1 MATATDA
8 PAAHGAP
15 RLHVHLLGG
24 FRATRDG
31 GVPLPE
37 QWSRPSARTLVKLL
51 AVTPGH
57 RLHREQ
63 IIAACWPDAAPDAA
77 SRSLGVALH
86 AARRALQPELAPRQ
100 PSSYLTSDGAMLRL
114 EPGLV
119 LVDVDEAER
128 SAAEALRIRG
138 IPELTRA
145 TASLT
150 GEVLPEDR
158 YAVWAQPAR
167 ERMAQTRLRVL
178 LTLAEALLDGDRAE
192 DAVAVARD
200 VLAGQP
206 AEESAHR
213 TIMRA
218 YLSLGLRRQAIHQY
232 HLCREALDEELGIRP
247 GSQTEQLH
255 LRALETHGNAARPTG
270 VAVAAPP
277 ALRIRGGTPVR
288 GRDEAI
294 GRLSAPDA
302 AGLIVVAGESGI
314 GKTRVV
320 AEAARA
326 TLDAGAIVLWG
337 AGRDAE
343 GQPPYGAIVEALD
356 GWFSSR
362 PAVERARAGNEYAE
376 LAALLPSLGGT
387 VPGMQ
392 RSPDDERRRLFHAVA
407 ALLDDL
413 ASSAP
418 VVLVLDD
425 LHAVD
430 LGTLQLLSSL
440 LRHRDDSGPGWHAI
454 ATLRSEDLSAA
465 DPRRGVLD
473 ALARDGLLEW
483 LELPRLGRADCL
495 ALATDI
501 AGTEISDRVWELSL
515 GNPLFVVEL
524 ARENGREDPGAA
536 RSPGVRNLVAARLA
550 RLGPAARRVAE
561 IVATAGGEAAAA
573 EVVEVATQA
582 LHPTWSTGEVAE
594 AVDAALRAAVLFERD
609 VVIDGRPVPGLVFQH
624 PLVRLTAYDELSA
637 VRRQVLHSAYADAV
651 LRRRPHAVDALAM
664 HLARADDP
672 RATTYLRQ
680 AAERAAALSAN
691 DTADLYY
698 AELISRLDA
707 VSAEAAW
714 VRLDRSIVLKRT
726 GRYDEARAVLD
737 EALGELRRRG
747 DQDGVVLATARIAEV
762 LVSTA
767 MAQVALSVLDADPA
781 RTDTAPFS
789 AATHHLAR
797 TRALL
802 VVGGYLEAVASAAL
816 ARTAAS
822 LTAEPQRRG
831 LLARAIQYQAVSL
844 ALDGRFAEA
853 GPFADEALPHA
864 QAYGDPQILAS
875 VLSVQREQAR
885 RSGRLHEALETGQ
898 HALELAA
905 RSGERRMQAFEQA
918 NLAELHLLVEEVD
931 RAEEFANA
939 AAAVP
944 AGEAGLS
951 TTYALVALAR
961 VRMRRGESPLKLLDR
976 AQASAEESSDRQAL
990 DEIGQARA
998 EWLVAIGAHAEAL
1011 DLLTAL
1017 PRGSATTTALAHLGL
1032 GDAATAERIAR
1043 GELARAA
1050 AAGEA
1055 LTEVDVRIALA
1066 SALAALGQM
1075 PRAEEEFD
1083 TAQGLAER
1091 LPYPAGS
1098 RRLADA
1104 RAAVRGSDGV
1114 VRKV

>member
-8 PAAHGAP
+8 PAEQGPP

-24 FRATRDG
+24 FRVRRDG

-51 AVTPGH
+51 AVAPGH
-57 RLHREQ
+57 RLHRDE
-63 IIAACWPDAAPDAA
+63 IVGVCWPDAAPDAA

-86 AARRALQPELAPRQ
+86 AARRALEPELAPRQ
-100 PSSYLTSDGAMLRL
+100 PSRYLTSDGAMLRL

-119 LVDVDEAER
+119 VVDVDEADR
-128 SAAEALRIRG
+128 SAAEALEVRG
-138 IPELTRA
+138 IPELTSA

-150 GEVLPEDR
+150 DEVLPEDR
-158 YAVWAQPAR
+158 YASWAQPVR
-167 ERMAQTRLRVL
+167 DRMAQTRLRVL
-178 LTLAEALLDGDRAE
+178 LALAEVLLDGERAE

-206 AEESAHR
+206 AEERAHR

-232 HLCREALDEELGIRP
+232 HLCREALDEEVGIRP
-247 GSQTEQLH
+247 GAQTEQLH

-270 VAVAAPP
+270 VAVAPP
-277 ALRIRGGTPVR
+277 PTLRVLNGTPVR
-288 GRDEAI
+288 GRAEAI
-294 GRLSAPDA
+294 DRLSASDA
-302 AGLIVVAGESGI
+302 ADLIVVAGESGI

-320 AEAARA
+320 AEVARA
-326 TLDAGAIVLWG
+326 MLDDGAIVLWG

-362 PAVERARAGNEYAE
+362 PTVERARAGNEYSE

-387 VPGMQ
+387 TPGMQ

-413 ASSAP
+413 AGSGP
-418 VVLVLDD
+418 VLLVLDD
-425 LHAVD
+425 LHAAD
-430 LGTLQLLSSL
+430 LGTLQLLGSL
-440 LRHRDDSGPGWHAI
+440 IRHRDDSGSGWRAI

-465 DPRRGVLD
+465 DPREGVLQ

-483 LELPRLGRADCL
+483 LELARLGKADCL
-495 ALATDI
+495 ALATDV
-501 AGTEISDRVWELSL
+501 AGAEITDRVWELSL
-515 GNPLFVVEL
+515 GNPLFAVEL
-524 ARENGREDPGAA
+524 ARENGRKDLGAA

-550 RLGPAARRVAE
+550 RLSPAARRVAE

-698 AELISRLDA
+698 TELISRLDA

-714 VRLDRSIVLKRT
+714 VRLDRSIVLTRT
-726 GRYDEARAVLD
+726 ARFDEARAVLD
-737 EALGELRRRG
+737 EALGELRRR
-747 DQDGVVLATARIAEV
+747 DDHDGVVLATARISEV

-767 MAQVALSVLDADPA
+767 TAQTALSVLDADPA
-781 RTDTAPFS
+781 LADTGPF
-789 AATHHLAR
+789 AAAAHHLAR

-802 VVGGYLEAVASAAL
+802 VLGGYPDAVVSASRARSAAL
-816 ARTAAS
+816 
-822 LTAEPQRRG
+822 LTAEPHRRG

-853 GPFADEALPHA
+853 GPFAEEALPHA

-885 RSGRLHEALETGQ
+885 RSGRLPEALETGRR
-898 HALELAA
+898 ALELAV
-905 RSGERRMQAFEQA
+905 RSGERRTQAFEQA

-931 RAEEFANA
+931 LAEEFANA
-939 AAAVP
+939 AVDTP
-944 AGEAGLS
+944 EDEAGLS

-961 VRMRRGESPLKLLDR
+961 VRMRRGESPLGELDR
-976 AQASAEESSDRQAL
+976 AQIIAEGSSDRQAL

-998 EWLVAIGAHAEAL
+998 EWLVAMGAHAEAL
-1011 DLLTAL
+1011 HLLAGL
-1017 PRGSATTTALAHLGL
+1017 PRGSATTTASAHLGL
-1032 GDAATAERIAR
+1032 GDAVTAERIAR
-1043 GELARAA
+1043 GEVTRASE
-1050 AAGEA
+1050 AGEA
-1055 LTEVDVRIALA
+1055 LTEVDARTALA
-1066 SALAALGQM
+1066 AALAALGLTRHAAQ
-1075 PRAEEEFD
+1075 EFD
-1083 TAQGLAER
+1083 TAEALAAR
-1091 LPYPAGS
+1091 LPYPAG
-1098 RRLADA
+1098 A
-1104 RAAVRGSDGV
+1104 RHLVAVRSGAAGRLGEIV
-1114 VRKV
+1114 